1 MNLYYVMVI
10 LGHLGQTFQRANRV
24 DSFESSQ
31 QNTVT
36 NNAGELP
43 IFDDFTKY
51 SWASFLHDSRLYG
64 RF

>member
-24 DSFESSQ
+24 DSFEPSQ

-51 SWASFLHDSRLYG
+51 S
-64 RF
+64 